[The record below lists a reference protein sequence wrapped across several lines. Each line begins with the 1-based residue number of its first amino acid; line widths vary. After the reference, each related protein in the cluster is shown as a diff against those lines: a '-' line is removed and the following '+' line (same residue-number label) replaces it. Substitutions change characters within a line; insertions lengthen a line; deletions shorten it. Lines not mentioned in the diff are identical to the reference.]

1 VTSAGAS
8 DGGPLPVPD
17 KAAPARR
24 RWLGVLSDDERAN
37 EILFG
42 LIMVMTFTGSLS
54 VATADREDVRE
65 MLLGAIGCNVAWGIV
80 DAAMYLMTTLALRGA
95 AIDALR
101 RVRAARTS
109 GEARGL
115 IVDALPKVVA
125 DVMRESEIAELHAR
139 LARLPEPPA
148 RPWLAGRDYLGALG
162 VFLLVAVATLP
173 VVVPFVVMQHTH
185 RAVRWSHA
193 IAIAMMFTVGLKL
206 GRRSLVHPVAMGVA
220 IALLGVALAA
230 MTMALGG

>member
-1 VTSAGAS
+1 MLTH
-8 DGGPLPVPD
+8 
-17 KAAPARR
+17 
-24 RWLGVLSDDERAN
+24 DERAN

-54 VATADREDVRE
+54 AATAGRDEVRE
-65 MLLGAIGCNVAWGIV
+65 MLVGAIGCNVAWGIV

-95 AIDALR
+95 AIDTLR
-101 RVRAARTS
+101 RVRAAGTP
-109 GEARGL
+109 GEAHEL
-115 IVDALPKVVA
+115 IVDALPEPVA
-125 DVMRESEIAELHAR
+125 LVMKESEIAELHVR

-148 RPWLAGRDYLGALG
+148 RPWLGKRDYLGALG
-162 VFLLVAVATLP
+162 VFLLVAVGTLP
-173 VVVPFVVMQHTH
+173 VVVPFVVIPHTH

-220 IALLGVALAA
+220 IALLGVVLAA
-230 MTMALGG
+230 LTMALGG